1 MDKNTIKYVDLA
13 KQWEKEKD
21 YLLPIVE
28 QILASGSY
36 IGGEKIFDFET
47 RVSEIC
53 KTKFAVA
60 LNSGTDA
67 LVCSLHALGIKRG
80 DEVITPPNTFI
91 ASTASIVHIGAKP
104 VFVDVLEDQ
113 NIDPSKILE
122 AITPNTKA
130 IMPVHLTGRVCDMN
144 KILDIAEKHSLIVIE
159 DAAQSIG
166 SVFNGKMSGSFGH
179 AGCFSTHPLK
189 NLNACGDGGFVV
201 TNSESLCGRIKRLR
215 NHGLVNRNSVEEFAH
230 VSRMDVLQASILTER
245 LKKLDDVISVRQEN
259 ARMYDSL
266 LDKDFVFRP
275 QSRENCDDTF
285 HTYVIQ
291 VDNRDRLS
299 DYLKKTGIETAIHYP
314 VPIHLQPAAKF
325 LGYKKGDFPVCEQQS
340 ERILSLP
347 IHQNLKSNEIERI
360 AESINTFFQNEPRD

>member
-1 MDKNTIKYVDLA
+1 MFFCICW
-13 KQWEKEKD
+13 Q
-21 YLLPIVE
+21 
-28 QILASGSY
+28 SY
-36 IGGEKIFDFET
+36 I
-47 RVSEIC
+47 
-53 KTKFAVA
+53 
-60 LNSGTDA
+60 
-67 LVCSLHALGIKRG
+67 
-80 DEVITPPNTFI
+80 
-91 ASTASIVHIGAKP
+91 
-104 VFVDVLEDQ
+104 
-113 NIDPSKILE
+113 
-122 AITPNTKA
+122 
-130 IMPVHLTGRVCDMN
+130 
-144 KILDIAEKHSLIVIE
+144 
-159 DAAQSIG
+159 
-166 SVFNGKMSGSFGH
+166 
-179 AGCFSTHPLK
+179 
-189 NLNACGDGGFVV
+189 
-201 TNSESLCGRIKRLR
+201 
-215 NHGLVNRNSVEEFAH
+215 VEEFAH